1 MTLGQLTGNEELV
14 ACLRVAK
21 AIGAAELESKETVV
35 IADRNGEKIRATIPE
50 LLLSAQQFPQR
61 LEELAI

>member
-1 MTLGQLTGNEELV
+1 M
-14 ACLRVAK
+14 
-21 AIGAAELESKETVV
+21 
-35 IADRNGEKIRATIPE
+35 DRTGEKIRATIPE